1 VASWLPVLSILRS
14 ASPGWVTAALALR
27 VATASLLIA
36 GVVMMGRAAGAEV
49 PRFAAWVQSHGAW
62 APLAYIAGYVLLT
75 VTFIPGALPTMAAGI
90 IFGLV
95 PGTVYAFIGETLGGV
110 AAFWLARR
118 VARPMAKRRLAR
130 SPRFAT
136 LDRAVAAQGRRIV
149 MMLRLS
155 PVVPF
160 NVINYALGVTTI
172 RFVDYLVAS
181 IAMLPGAFL
190 YVYYGKLIGDVAALA
205 GGAAVPHDRVYWTAT
220 LFGLAAT
227 VGVSVMLARI
237 ATRAL
242 RDASIVPPTAEE
254 IVPIVDDV
262 LP

>member
-1 VASWLPVLSILRS
+1 MTTWLPALSILRS
-14 ASPGWVTAALALR
+14 AAPGFVTAALALR

-36 GVVMMGRAAGAEV
+36 GVVMVGRTAGAEI

-62 APLAYIAGYVLLT
+62 APVAYIVGYVLLT
-75 VTFIPGALPTMAAGI
+75 ITFIPGALPTMAAGVV
-90 IFGLV
+90 FGLV
-95 PGTVYAFIGETLGGV
+95 PGTFYAFVGETLGGV
-110 AAFWLARR
+110 VAFWLARR
-118 VARPMAKRRLAR
+118 VARPMAERRLAR
-130 SPRFAT
+130 SPRFAA

-155 PVVPF
+155 PAVPF

-205 GGAAVPHDRVYWTAT
+205 SGAPVPHDGVYWTAT
-220 LFGLAAT
+220 LLGLAAT
-227 VGVSVMLARI
+227 VGVSVMLARV

-242 RDASIVPPTAEE
+242 REASIVTPSS
-254 IVPIVDDV
+254 D
-262 LP
+262 